1 MEKIRY
7 GNDITFRW
15 TVRREGAPEDF
26 SKVKTLRLLMRGTSD
41 TIEVKDY
48 KIDGSTI
55 TWLFAGKNQRG
66 PSTYSLTL
74 IENEGLD
81 NMFTVDKCK
90 VLQLTSTSCCACD
103 DNGPFTIDVESD
115 ICVPSNGLD
124 GKTPVLKS
132 GNTTTLSPGRPASA
146 ELVRDGEDENGN
158 PIYKAN
164 FGIPEGKP
172 FTYSD
177 FTPEQIAD
185 LQKPAVDAAE
195 TATKAAET
203 ATEAAKEA
211 NDAAGSADEAAR
223 SATEAAADAGLAA
236 SKANDAATDAT
247 EASTAALTAASKSNT
262 AAAAATDT
270 NTKIQTAEQ
279 QRVSAEQE
287 RVSAEQERISAEQT
301 RQTEFAQLKENAE
314 KATEDATAAAQAAT
328 EAAENIDTTLAA
340 KQDKTDNSLLTDSK
354 TVSGAIN
361 EVHESTQGLIGMTG
375 FRQVTPVNAPVKF
388 DNTFRNVEGKTASTD
403 DYAIYAPL
411 SLTRGQVIAGTVTAT
426 SSVAIVSRI
435 DEEGNWIECLVNGPG
450 SAGIYYVAEED
461 MTVEI
466 CCTKLSYPNL
476 RIYSADITKE
486 IAKNTSDVSHLDIA
500 STQPDIEE
508 VDLDEG
514 AEEGTYW
521 HTNGTKLSGASLNC
535 KTVQLEKGDMLF
547 VTGYVNSYIYI
558 IAQVNSDNTA
568 IVSTTLSVP
577 GKENPGQVSK
587 YSFIAAERC
596 TVAVSYYKSY
606 KHEAFIVRAE
616 VNAAVARLAGSMT
629 ALHAIYESNGAVYNE
644 NTGYWELNGLTD
656 LTEDEMYDIYLWTNN
671 LINQPELDNALSN
684 APIRTTFAPETK
696 NIYKQANG
704 VSINQMASNCRN
716 LEIFNIN
723 SISDSQMHLKAVN
736 TAAHN
741 AFAACTKLREIKQ
754 ILYLS
759 NLTTGNIFTAAF
771 SGCQQLRKVRIRG
784 LKQVVDFHSS
794 PLISY
799 ESLNYIVANATN
811 TAAITITVHDTTYSY
826 LTGSA
831 QPTDEVGG
839 TTEEWQALVTAAAE
853 KQITFITAE

>member
-15 TVRREGAPEDF
+15 TVRREGTPEDF

-55 TWLFAGKNQRG
+55 TWLFAGKIQRG

-90 VLQLTSTSCCACD
+90 VLQLTSSSCCACD
-103 DNGPFTIDVESD
+103 DDRPFTIDVESD

-132 GNTTTLSPGRPASA
+132 GNTTTLSPGQPASA
-146 ELVRDGEDENGN
+146 ELVREGEDENGN

-185 LQKPAVDAAE
+185 LQKPAVEAAE
-195 TATKAAET
+195 TATKAAGT
-203 ATEAAKEA
+203 ATEAAKAA
-211 NDAAGSADEAAR
+211 NDAAGSASEAAK
-223 SATEAAADAGLAA
+223 SATDAATDAGLAA

-247 EASTAALTAASKSNT
+247 VAGTAALTAAGKTNA
-262 AAAAATDT
+262 AAAAATET

-287 RVSAEQERISAEQT
+287 RVSAEQERTSAEQR
-301 RQTEFAQLKENAE
+301 RQTEFALLKENAE
-314 KATEDATAAAQAAT
+314 QAVEDAAAAAQAAT
-328 EAAENIDTTLAA
+328 EAAENIDTMLAA

-361 EVHESTQGLIGMTG
+361 EVHESTQELIGMTG
-375 FRQVTPVNAPVKF
+375 FRQVTPVDAPIKI
-388 DNTFRNVEGKTASTD
+388 DNTFRDVGGRTASTNG
-403 DYAIYAPL
+403 YAIYGPL

-426 SSVAIVSRI
+426 SAVAIVSRI
-435 DEEGNWIECLVNGPG
+435 DEEGNWIECLVSGPG

-476 RIYSADITKE
+476 RIYSADITKA
-486 IAKNTSDVSHLDIA
+486 IAKNTSDVSKLDIA
-500 STQPDIEE
+500 STQPDVEE

-514 AEEGTYW
+514 VEEGTYW
-521 HTNGTKLSGASLNC
+521 HTGGTKKAESNLNC

-547 VTGYVNSYIYI
+547 VTGYANVGVYI
-558 IAQVNSDNTA
+558 IAQVNSDNTS
-568 IVSTTLSVP
+568 ITSTKLSVP
-577 GKENPGQVSK
+577 GKENTGQVLK

-596 TVAVSYYKSY
+596 TVAVSYYKGY

-616 VNAAVARLAGSMT
+616 VNTAVARLAGSMT

-671 LINQPELDNALSN
+671 LINQPELDNALSY
-684 APIRTTFAPETK
+684 APIRTTFAPNIK
-696 NIYKQANG
+696 SIYKQAHG
-704 VSINQMASNCRN
+704 VSINQMAIYCTK

-723 SISDSQMHLKAVN
+723 SISDSQMSLKATS

-741 AFAACTKLREIKQ
+741 AFAGCTKLREIRQ

-759 NLTTGNIFTAAF
+759 NTVTGSIFSATF
-771 SGCQQLRKVRIRG
+771 SNCQQLRKVRIRG
-784 LKQVVDFHSS
+784 LKQVVSFKDS

-799 ESLNYIVANATN
+799 ESLNYIVANSAN

-826 LTGSA
+826 LTGAA

-839 TTEEWQALVTAAAE
+839 TTEEWQALVTTAAE

>member
-15 TVRREGAPEDF
+15 TVRREGTPEDF

-55 TWLFAGKNQRG
+55 TWLFAGKSQRG

-90 VLQLTSTSCCACD
+90 VLQLTSSSCCACD
-103 DNGPFTIDVESD
+103 DDGPFTIDVESD

-132 GNTTTLSPGRPASA
+132 GNTTTLSPGQPASA
-146 ELVRDGEDENGN
+146 ELVREGEDENGN

-177 FTPEQIAD
+177 FTPEQIAG
-185 LQKPAVDAAE
+185 LQKPAV
-195 TATKAAET
+195 
-203 ATEAAKEA
+203 
-211 NDAAGSADEAAR
+211 
-223 SATEAAADAGLAA
+223 
-236 SKANDAATDAT
+236 
-247 EASTAALTAASKSNT
+247 
-262 AAAAATDT
+262 
-270 NTKIQTAEQ
+270 
-279 QRVSAEQE
+279 
-287 RVSAEQERISAEQT
+287 
-301 RQTEFAQLKENAE
+301 
-314 KATEDATAAAQAAT
+314 
-328 EAAENIDTTLAA
+328 EAAENIDTMLAA
-340 KQDKTDNSLLTDSK
+340 KQDKTDS
-354 TVSGAIN
+354 
-361 EVHESTQGLIGMTG
+361 HESTQELIGMTG
-375 FRQVTPVNAPVKF
+375 FRQVTPVDAPVKI
-388 DNTFRNVEGKTASTD
+388 DNMFRSVGGKTASTN
-403 DYAIYAPL
+403 DYAIYGPL
-411 SLTRGQVIAGTVTAT
+411 ALTRGQVIAGTVIAT

-435 DEEGNWIECLVNGPG
+435 DEEGNWIECLVSGPG

-486 IAKNTSDVSHLDIA
+486 IGKNTSGVSKLDIA

-514 AEEGTYW
+514 AEEGMYW
-521 HTNGTKLSGASLNC
+521 HTNGTKKAESNQNC

-547 VTGYVNSYIYI
+547 VTGYANVNVYI

-568 IVSTTLSVP
+568 ITSTKLSVS
-577 GKENPGQVSK
+577 GKENSGQVLK

-596 TVAVSYYKSY
+596 TVAVSYYKAF

-616 VNAAVARLAGSMT
+616 VNTAVARLAGSMT

-671 LINQPELDNALSN
+671 LINQPELDNALSY
-684 APIRTTFAPETK
+684 APIRTTFAPNIRT
-696 NIYKQANG
+696 IYKQGNG
-704 VSINQMASNCRN
+704 VSINQMATFCTK

-723 SISDSQMHLKAVN
+723 SISDSQMSLKATG

-741 AFAACTKLREIKQ
+741 AFANCTKLREIKQ
-754 ILYLS
+754 ILYVS
-759 NLTTGNIFTAAF
+759 KVTTGGIFSAAF

-784 LKQVVDFHSS
+784 LKQVVSFQDS

-799 ESLNYIVANATN
+799 ESLNYIVANAAN

-826 LTGSA
+826 LTGAA

-839 TTEEWQALVTAAAE
+839 TTEEWQALVTTAAE
-853 KQITFITAE
+853 KQITFITEE